1 MPLMHVSLCCS
12 TLYHFCY
19 VIFIAYTVYRIY
31 CILLFEYVLDWMRL
45 GYVFVVL
52 Q

>member
-1 MPLMHVSLCCS
+1 MFHCVVVRY
-12 TLYHFCY
+12 TIFCY
-19 VIFIAYTVYRIY
+19 VIFIAYTVYHIY